1 MAMPQTLASPTPPP
15 EQPTLTNCDKERI
28 HEINS
33 IQSGGFLL
41 ALTPDWIIERASANC
56 GEFLNQTLEEILG
69 ANLTALITP
78 EAVHAIRNRLSSLYR
93 QDVIERLFAIVL
105 QEGGP
110 SFDLAVHTSGDLI
123 LLEAEPSQESGE
135 LNAGSMVRSMIDHVQ
150 HQHHVTDLTHEAVR
164 LVQALTGYDRVMI
177 YKFHPDG
184 SGEVIA
190 ERCRPSLEPFLG
202 LRYPATDIP
211 KQARALL
218 VRNPIR
224 TLLDI
229 DSPPSPI
236 ISTKTFADALTDLS
250 MSSLRSHSPIH
261 LEYLRNMGVAA
272 TMTISLLKNGA
283 LWGMIAC
290 HHLTARTIG
299 YERRTTAEVFGQILA
314 LLIDRC
320 EREELITFEA
330 STRKITA
337 DLLASVALAGV
348 ATKDVAQ
355 LANQLVNIVPCDG
368 TAFCIDGSVTLKGS
382 TPSLEEFEMLRSFL
396 DGVSASRV
404 YSSNEIESVCPSANS
419 FKDRAAGMMAI
430 PISTIPRD
438 YLVFF
443 RKETASTVKWAGDP
457 TKTVEV
463 LGPSEVRISP
473 RKSFKAW
480 QETLHGKSTQWTD
493 AELRAA
499 EALQVTVLEVV
510 LRLISATE
518 AERTAASQTQDLL
531 IAELNHRVR
540 NILGLIRGLISQSRV
555 NAKDINTFA
564 DVLGDRV
571 HALAR
576 AHDQI
581 TAKNW
586 GPGSFETLIATEAE
600 AYLGPAWNTIH
611 MSGPPVL
618 LIPQAFSTLALVIHE
633 LITNAAKYGAFCG
646 EGGHVDISW
655 QIGPQGD
662 LVARW
667 VEIGGP
673 PVTVPTH
680 KGFGSTIIEA
690 SIPHELG
697 GESAIAFLATG
708 VRVNFSVPAHF
719 IVMEE
724 KSINPAT
731 TTADAPQVGRLN
743 GHVLLVEDNLIIA
756 LDAEAM
762 LLSLGAERVLVA
774 SNVKDAL
781 AILDR
786 EKPSFAL
793 LDVNLG
799 NQNSFPIADRLFEM
813 EVPFIFAT
821 GYGSGINYP
830 SDQNARPFITK
841 PYTKDSI
848 AKALGGIVPF
858 IAS

>member
-1 MAMPQTLASPTPPP
+1 MPQTLASPILPPDT
-15 EQPTLTNCDKERI
+15 PTLTNCDKERI

-56 GEFLNQTLEEILG
+56 GEFLNYPLEEILG
-69 ANLTALITP
+69 ANLTALILP

-110 SFDLAVHTSGDLI
+110 GFDLAVHTSGDLI
-123 LLEAEPSQESGE
+123 ILEAELSEDSDE

-150 HQHHVTDLTHEAVR
+150 HQHQVADLTREAVR

-177 YKFHPDG
+177 YRFHPDG

-190 ERCRPSLEPFLG
+190 ERCRPSMEPFLG

-211 KQARALL
+211 KQARGLL

-224 TLLDI
+224 ILLDI
-229 DSPPSPI
+229 DSPPSPLV
-236 ISTKTFADALTDLS
+236 STKTFADTLTDLS

-283 LWGMIAC
+283 LWGLIAC
-290 HHLTARTIG
+290 HHMTARTIG

-330 STRKITA
+330 STRQITA
-337 DLLASVALAGV
+337 DFLASVALAGV

-355 LANQLVNIVPCDG
+355 LANQWVNIVPCDG

-382 TPSLEEFEMLRSFL
+382 TPSLVEFEVLRSFL

-404 YSSNEIESVCPSANS
+404 YSSNEIESVFPAANS
-419 FKDRAAGMMAI
+419 FKDRAAGMLAI

-463 LGPSEVRISP
+463 LGQGEVRISP

-480 QETLHGKSTQWTD
+480 QETLYGKSTQWTD

-518 AERTAASQTQDLL
+518 TERKAASQTQDLL

-540 NILGLIRGLISQSRV
+540 NILGLIRGLISQSRI
-555 NAKDINTFA
+555 NAKDMDTFA
-564 DVLGDRV
+564 SVLGDRV

-600 AYLGPAWNTIH
+600 AYLGTASNTIH

-618 LIPQAFSTLALVIHE
+618 LTPQAFSTVALVIHE

-655 QIGPQGD
+655 QLGPQGE
-662 LVARW
+662 LIASW
-667 VEIGGP
+667 AEIGGP
-673 PVTVPTH
+673 PVKAPTH
-680 KGFGSTIIEA
+680 RGFGSTIIEA

-697 GESAIAFLATG
+697 GESAITFMATG
-708 VRVNFSVPAHF
+708 VKVNFSVPAQF
-719 IVMEE
+719 IVLEE
-724 KSINPAT
+724 KPIDQEAT
-731 TTADAPQVGRLN
+731 LTSAPVAGRLR

-762 LLSLGAERVLVA
+762 LLTLGAERVLVA

-799 NQNSFPIADRLFEM
+799 TQNSFPIADRLFEM

-848 AKALGGIVPF
+848 AKALGGIAPF
-858 IAS
+858 ISS